1 VIRHLARASRIDVQH
16 NAAEPE
22 GCGVRVLD
30 SRTQIFLPLL
40 HLGGGDHHQ
49 QTTAATSAEVSLS
62 PENVANLQKEVE
74 KMNKRKKKLEKEIEW
89 IEQKVAGPY
98 YLDKVPLDVRNQD
111 KYGPPLLFMYYL
123 FIIYYLLL
131 INSLFVS
138 LRCIRER

>member
-16 NAAEPE
+16 NSAEPE

-40 HLGGGDHHQ
+40 HLGGGDHQQ
-49 QTTAATSAEVSLS
+49 QTTATSAGVSLS

-111 KYGPPLLFMYYL
+111 KYNPSFCLFVYL
-123 FIIYYLLL
+123 FIHFVYLFIY
-131 INSLFVS
+131 
-138 LRCIRER
+138 